1 MSKELI
7 LLMDRSNEIKIQCK
21 FRRCEIDSSGLELPE
36 GRDNYALWNWTVD
49 DKTNDWPGFWDPEDC
64 INDMINKCNHEQ

>member
-1 MSKELI
+1 MNKELI
-7 LLMDRSNEIKIQCK
+7 SLMTRSNEIRIVSE

-49 DKTNDWPGFWDPEDC
+49 NYTNDWPGFWDPEDC
-64 INDMINKCNHEQ
+64 INDMIAKCNIE